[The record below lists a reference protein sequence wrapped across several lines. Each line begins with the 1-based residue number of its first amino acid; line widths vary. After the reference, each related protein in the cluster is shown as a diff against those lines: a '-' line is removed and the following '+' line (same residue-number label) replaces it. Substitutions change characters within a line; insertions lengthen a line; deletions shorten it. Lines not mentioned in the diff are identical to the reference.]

1 MLAGSQEDI
10 DKWTLWLIFKRLK
23 HRVWTITLTAELWH
37 QFTWIMT
44 NISVTVGRY
53 KLTSALVPADLC
65 QTTIHQLEMTF
76 NTAPFYEIQ

>member
-10 DKWTLWLIFKRLK
+10 DNWTLWLIFKRLK

-37 QFTWIMT
+37 QFTWIT
-44 NISVTVGRY
+44 ADISVTVGWY

>member
-10 DKWTLWLIFKRLK
+10 DNWTLWLIFKRLK

-37 QFTWIMT
+37 QFTWIT
-44 NISVTVGRY
+44 ANISVTAGWY
-53 KLTSALVPADLC
+53 KLTSALVSADLC
-65 QTTIHQLEMTF
+65 QNTIHQLEMTF